1 MMLVVTILFVYPTK
15 VVTKLEH
22 ITMKIQ
28 VKKLVDKALESLTD
42 QQRRVLVLRY
52 GLDGKGKRTLQE
64 IADEYSLTR
73 ERIRQVQN
81 MAVASLGK
89 DECAGLLASTITY
102 LEDVM
107 RKCGGVSSADALCA
121 SCEFASKAEQNY
133 IHLLL
138 MVGHSFSLSDATDD
152 IAQYWYVDE
161 RHKQAIDAT
170 LSKVHGDVESRGE
183 VLLADEDM
191 RQLFESLATEHTE
204 YLPSYG
210 EAMGLSLKMK
220 RNPLGEWGL
229 ATHPEIALNGLA
241 GYIRLVL
248 RDAGEPLHF
257 NKIADRIAE
266 LRGKNC
272 HRGSC
277 HNELVRRDEFILV
290 GRGLY
295 ALDSMGYRPGTIADI
310 IAAGIKERGPMT
322 QKEIIEYVSRE
333 RHVKTQSIVLT
344 LGKKGMFTRD
354 EQSRY
359 CLAV

>member
-1 MMLVVTILFVYPTK
+1 
-15 VVTKLEH
+15 
-22 ITMKIQ
+22 MKIQ

-42 QQRRVLVLRY
+42 QQRRVLVLRF

-64 IADEYSLTR
+64 IADEYALTR

-81 MAVASLGK
+81 MAIAALRK
-89 DECAGLLASTITY
+89 DECAGLLASTITH
-102 LEDVM
+102 LEEM
-107 RKCGGVSSADALCA
+107 LRKCGGAASADTLCV
-121 SCEFASKAEQNY
+121 SCEFATKVEQNY
-133 IHLLL
+133 VHLLL
-138 MVGHSFSLSDATDD
+138 TVGDSFYVSDATDD
-152 IAQYWYVDE
+152 IDHYWYVDE
-161 RHKQAIDAT
+161 KHKKAVDAT
-170 LSKVHGDVESRGE
+170 LEQVHKDVEGRGE
-183 VLLADEDM
+183 VLLTDEDM
-191 RQLFESLATEHTE
+191 KQLFDALATERKEH
-204 YLPSYG
+204 LPAYDN
-210 EAMGLSLKMK
+210 AMNLSLKVR

-241 GYIRLVL
+241 GYIQLVL

-257 NKIADRIAE
+257 NKVADRIAD
-266 LRGKNC
+266 LRGREC
-272 HRGSC
+272 HKGSC

-333 RHVKTQSIVLT
+333 RYVKAQSIVLT

-354 EQSRY
+354 EQSSRY
-359 CLAV
+359 CLTA